1 MWRTGCSTSWRAE
14 LVRLRVTPLLLAV
27 LVVAPLGAQSSADSL
42 AIGQARGF
50 IRDTMAVLRA
60 PGASITVI
68 RDGVR
73 IWSEGFGLADV
84 EQGVPATPHTRF
96 RVASV
101 SKSLTSIALGQLVEQ
116 GRLDLD
122 APIQRYVPNFPEKRW
137 PITVRQLAGHIA
149 GIRHY
154 REGEFAITRHYAT
167 VLNGLGIFADDSL
180 LFEPGTRYSYSS
192 YGWNLISAAIER
204 ASGEPFLGYMA
215 HHVFG
220 PAGMIGTLP
229 EFADSIIPGRAHY
242 YIHATDGAPAENA
255 PYVDNS
261 YKWAGGGFLSTSED
275 LARFGRVLLD
285 GRLLKPE
292 TLRLLWT
299 SQRLSSGEE
308 TGYGMGW
315 RTARDAAG
323 RWRVSHTGGGMGA
336 TSHLIIYPDQHLIVA
351 LLVNSDQTF
360 ISALPR
366 IAELFLP
373 Q

>member
-1 MWRTGCSTSWRAE
+1 MGIRNACR
-14 LVRLRVTPLLLAV
+14 LLAT
-27 LVVAPLGAQSSADSL
+27 LAAAPVYAQSPADSA

-50 IRDTMAVLRA
+50 ILDTMAVLKA

-68 RDGVR
+68 RDGVM
-73 IWSEGFGLADV
+73 IWSEGFGFADL
-84 EQGVPATPHTRF
+84 EQRVLATPHTRF

-101 SKSLTSIALGQLVEQ
+101 SKSLTSVALGQLVEQ
-116 GRLDLD
+116 GRIDLD
-122 APIQRYVPNFPEKRW
+122 APIQRYVPSFPEKRW
-137 PITVRQLAGHIA
+137 PITVRQLAGHLA

-154 REGEFAITRHYAT
+154 REGEFENAKHYAT
-167 VLNGLGIFADDSL
+167 VLDGLAIFADDSL

-192 YGWNLISAAIER
+192 YGWNLISAAIEN

-220 PAGMIGTLP
+220 PAGMIATVP
-229 EFADSIIPGRAHY
+229 EFADSIISDRAHY
-242 YIHATDGAPAENA
+242 YVHASSGASAQNA

-275 LARFGRVLLD
+275 LARFGRVLLT

-292 TLRLLWT
+292 SLRLLWT
-299 SQRLSSGEE
+299 SQRLKDGDE

-315 RTARDAAG
+315 RTVQDSAG
-323 RWRVSHTGGGMGA
+323 RLRLSHTGGGMGA
-336 TSHLIIYPDQHLIVA
+336 TSHLIIYPDQHLVVA
-351 LLVNSDQTF
+351 LLVNSDETF

-366 IAELFLP
+366 VAELFLRH
-373 Q
+373 